1 MKVVDKQSLEADD
14 LAALQLEMEIMR
26 GLDHPHVVRLHDLI
40 ETRET
45 TYLVGG
51 ASHAVAVL
59 AVGV

>member
-1 MKVVDKQSLEADD
+1 
-14 LAALQLEMEIMR
+14 
-26 GLDHPHVVRLHDLI
+26 VVRLHDLI

-51 ASHAVAVL
+51 TSHAVTVL